1 MSVGLYFLLATSCMI
16 LTGYLS
22 FLFIVKPR
30 MRKIY
35 ARIDSEEPPETDTE
49 FFSGE
54 LYRVEGRQVLI
65 IPEGCELSVSS
76 IKIRRHSGALII
88 YPREQTWA
96 DYPELQAA
104 DADFLIERPDVIADR
119 DK

>member
-1 MSVGLYFLLATSCMI
+1 MSVGVYFLLAISCMI

-22 FLFIVKPR
+22 YLFIVKPR

-35 ARIDSEEPPETDTE
+35 ARIHSEEPPETDTE
-49 FFSGE
+49 FFTGD

-65 IPEGCELSVSS
+65 IPKDCELRVSS
-76 IKIRRHSGALII
+76 VKVRRHSGALVI
-88 YPREQTWA
+88 YPKGNTWA

-104 DADFLIERPDVIADR
+104 DADFLIERPDLIADR